1 MLWRS
6 APEANSTVAPRRSA
20 VDPQADV
27 AAARSR
33 IAIRAES
40 TAYSIHVEFRVH
52 DQSSPPKPASCL
64 AELGSPSGFE
74 CTTPHRTTPYTQPP
88 GLTQFRSSS
97 LLSTG
102 AGAGGTGMGPRQ
114 APRGGAERWSW
125 SLPEGPCSFR
135 LLQAP

>member
-40 TAYSIHVEFRVH
+40 TAYSIHVEFRLH
-52 DQSSPPKPASCL
+52 DQSSLPRPASCL

-74 CTTPHRTTPYTQPP
+74 CTTPHRTPPYTQPP
-88 GLTQFRSSS
+88 GLTQFRWGGADV
-97 LLSTG
+97 TG
-102 AGAGGTGMGPRQ
+102 VGSPAGSQG
-114 APRGGAERWSW
+114 RGGVV
-125 SLPEGPCSFR
+125 
-135 LLQAP
+135 